1 MFDKSYLRNIEEH
14 VFKKAIRFKEEGGKA
29 VGVYC
34 AFTPKE
40 MIAAAG
46 AMPITLCA
54 GSDKTISDA
63 EKHLP
68 RNLCPLI
75 KSSYGFALT
84 DTCPF
89 FHEVDI
95 ILADATCDGKKKM
108 FELLSNIKPLY
119 LLQLPQTSETDES
132 LQYWIA
138 ELYRVKTILEELT
151 GTVITDSALS
161 ENIRLYN
168 GLRKVVNA
176 VFDLNTGKTP
186 LVYGREIC
194 NIINMSGF
202 EIDIEW
208 RIEEIKS
215 AIRII
220 RQRGSQFG
228 SSVSHKP
235 RILLTGCPTTNQKVL
250 DAIEDGGGI
259 VVAMENC
266 GGLKTVGDLVN
277 ENEDPL
283 TALAKKYL
291 STACPCMSPNTK
303 RFEIL
308 KNIIE
313 SYHIEGVVELTW
325 HACHAYNVEAYSV
338 NRFVTEICGIPYL
351 QIETD
356 YSQNDSGQIKVRV
369 EAFLEMIKN

>member
-1 MFDKSYLRNIEEH
+1 MFDKRYLRNIEEH
-14 VFKKAIRFKEEGGKA
+14 VFIKAIRFKEDGGKA
-29 VGVYC
+29 IGVYC

-40 MIAAAG
+40 IIAAAG

-54 GSDKTISDA
+54 GSDKTIPDA
-63 EKHLP
+63 ENHLP

-84 DTCPF
+84 DTCPY

-119 LLQLPQTSETDES
+119 LLQLPQTSKTDES

-138 ELYRVKTILEELT
+138 ELYRVKSILEELT
-151 GTVITDSALS
+151 GTAITDSLLS
-161 ENIRLYN
+161 EKIRLYN
-168 GLRKVVNA
+168 CLRKAVNA
-176 VFDLNTGKTP
+176 VFELNTGKFP

-194 NIINMSGF
+194 NIISMSGY

-220 RQRGSQFG
+220 RQRESQFG
-228 SSVSHKP
+228 SSVSDKP

-266 GGLKTVGDLVN
+266 GGLKTTGDLVN
-277 ENEDPL
+277 ESEDPV

-291 STACPCMSPNTK
+291 STACPCMSPNAK

-313 SYHIEGVVELTW
+313 NHHIEGVVELTW
-325 HACHAYNVEAYSV
+325 HACHAYNIEAYSV
-338 NRFVTEICGIPYL
+338 NRFVTDTFGIPYL
-351 QIETD
+351 HIETD
-356 YSQNDSGQIKVRV
+356 YSQNDSGQIRVRV
-369 EAFLEMIKN
+369 GAFLEMIKN